1 MERKVVMD
9 RMVLRD
15 DQWERIARL
24 VPGKVGD
31 PGRSGADNRLF
42 VEAVL
47 WIVRVGAPWRDLP
60 KDFGKWNSV
69 FQRFRRWVRS
79 GVFDQMFEALSAD
92 ADFEYVIVDGTI
104 VRVHQ
109 HGTGAKGGTKTQ
121 AIGRSRGG
129 LTTKIVALVDALGT
143 LVRFVLLPGQRHDS
157 LGVRPLIE
165 DVAFG
170 ALLGDKAFD
179 IDWLRTELDERGA
192 AAVIPPKVNRKAAI
206 SFDRDMYRWRH
217 LIENTF
223 AKLKE
228 FRAVATRYDKTATS
242 YAATI
247 HLAATIIAAR

>member
-1 MERKVVMD
+1 LD

-15 DQWERIARL
+15 DQWERIASL

-60 KDFGKWNSV
+60 QDFGNWN

-79 GVFDQMFEALSAD
+79 GVFEQLFETLSAD

-109 HGTGAKGGTKTQ
+109 HGSGARGGTQ

-129 LTTKIVALVDALGT
+129 LTIVALVDALGN
-143 LVRFVLLPGQRHDS
+143 LVRFVLLPD
-157 LGVRPLIE
+157 
-165 DVAFG
+165 
-170 ALLGDKAFD
+170 
-179 IDWLRTELDERGA
+179 T
-192 AAVIPPKVNRKAAI
+192 
-206 SFDRDMYRWRH
+206 
-217 LIENTF
+217 
-223 AKLKE
+223 
-228 FRAVATRYDKTATS
+228 TARVS
-242 YAATI
+242 P
-247 HLAATIIAAR
+247 RF

>member
-1 MERKVVMD
+1 MD

-15 DQWERIARL
+15 DQWERIAPL

-60 KDFGKWNSV
+60 QDFGNWNSV

-79 GVFDQMFEALSAD
+79 GVFDQMFEALAAD

-109 HGTGAKGGTKTQ
+109 HGSGARGGTQ

-129 LTTKIVALVDALGT
+129 LTIVALVDALGN

-157 LGVRPLIE
+157 AGVAPL
-165 DVAFG
+165 
-170 ALLGDKAFD
+170 L
-179 IDWLRTELDERGA
+179 TELDFSVSVIGTRPCGEGCDTRG
-192 AAVIPPKVNRKAAI
+192 
-206 SFDRDMYRWRH
+206 
-217 LIENTF
+217 
-223 AKLKE
+223 
-228 FRAVATRYDKTATS
+228 
-242 YAATI
+242 
-247 HLAATIIAAR
+247 